1 LQVLRTFDNY
11 FNANIALSKLQ
22 NEGIP
27 CALADEHSA
36 TINPALLNAIGGI
49 KLVVHKEHIY
59 RAQKLMWQIEQ
70 EFWENA
76 VCSNCN
82 ASGLTLEVLRT
93 PQNIFASIFTW
104 LLASRAVPIQYVYT
118 CDNCSATFNE
128 LPDLNT
134 QH

>member
-11 FNANIALSKLQ
+11 FKANIALSKLQ

-49 KLVVHKEHIY
+49 KLVVHKEYIY
-59 RAQKLMWQIEQ
+59 RAQKIMWQIEQ

-82 ASGLTLEVLRT
+82 ASGLALEVVQT

-104 LLASRAVPIQYVYT
+104 LLAKRAVPIQYVYK

-128 LPDLNT
+128 LPELNT
-134 QH
+134 KH

>member
-11 FNANIALSKLQ
+11 IKANIALSKLQ

-36 TINPALLNAIGGI
+36 TINPILLNAIGGI

-82 ASGLTLEVLRT
+82 ASGLTLEVVRT
-93 PQNIFASIFTW
+93 PQNIFVSIFTW
-104 LLASRAVPIQYVYT
+104 LIANRAVPVHYEYK
-118 CDNCSATFNE
+118 CDNCNASFNE